1 VKLKKKNFNNA
12 GAVALGV
19 AKGGSQKLLE
29 TVGMDRIRHITSRS
43 SLDLFDDSKWA
54 RGVEAGVRS
63 IWKAQ
68 QAGVD
73 RAFHVIVA
81 GN

>member
-1 VKLKKKNFNNA
+1 
-12 GAVALGV
+12 
-19 AKGGSQKLLE
+19 
-29 TVGMDRIRHITSRS
+29 MDRMRHITSRP
-43 SLDLFDDSKWA
+43 SLDLFDDSKWT

-63 IWKAQ
+63 IWKAR

-81 GN
+81 SGWKDGGENSFVTEREREGEMHENSSQE